1 MIDWLIDW
9 LIDWFIDWFID
20 SFLLIRIMIK
30 TFKIQVDASI
40 IGGMVVSIADK
51 FCDMSMATKLNK
63 YSDLLKAAA

>member
-1 MIDWLIDW
+1 
-9 LIDWFIDWFID
+9 
-20 SFLLIRIMIK
+20 MIK
-30 TFKIQVDASI
+30 TLKIQVDASI